1 MTVFVALIQLPYEGE
16 SFVGVYS
23 TYAKAEK
30 ALLEEW
36 EKLKRE
42 ADLVIAETQIDT
54 QIGSRKENVVS
65 WKVKPP
71 QRQWK
76 EW

>member
-30 ALLEEW
+30 ALLERW
-36 EKLKRE
+36 EKLNKE
-42 ADLVIAETQIDT
+42 ADLVIASQQID
-54 QIGSRKENVVS
+54 GEEENV

-71 QRQWK
+71 QKQWK